1 MDPRDGQVHR
11 EDDLRRPQEKDVA
24 FRRGI
29 LALGHPTPGHK
40 GKSVGFG
47 AQVRS
52 KRCVY
57 LLCRFGL
64 FALGFWSHGLLP
76 FKSPPYPFHLGS

>member
-1 MDPRDGQVHR
+1 MDPRDTRVHR

-24 FRRGI
+24 FRRGV
-29 LALGHPTPGHK
+29 LAPGHPTPGHK

-52 KRCVY
+52 KRRVY

-64 FALGFWSHGLLP
+64 FALGFWNHGLLP
-76 FKSPPYPFHLGS
+76 FKSPPYPFHLGP